1 MTNYSVKYSSSQPHI
16 SVFGYLRRSTH
27 LDLLANL
34 QPESSG
40 MFDLE
45 KQDGEE
51 QFQFVSSKYTN
62 THCDVLSP
70 DSSL

>member
-1 MTNYSVKYSSSQPHI
+1 MTSYSVKYSTSQPHI
-16 SVFGYLRRSTH
+16 SVFGYLRRSSH
-27 LDLLANL
+27 LDLLADL
-34 QPESSG
+34 QSESSG

-51 QFQFVSSKYTN
+51 QFQLASPKHTN
-62 THCDVLSP
+62 THSDVLSP